1 MNQIITHKTD
11 LMRRLLHLASHGY
24 EYWISGEIQPTKVEA
39 LAFKFLDRYHTN
51 RNEMQRYRAKKR
63 GEANTQLVMWQ
74 NQKDKKSPV
83 YWWLLVTPGS
93 GSAHELEKL
102 NHLRDQRIT
111 LTGYE
116 LVKTNRKRREKD
128 KPDKKLKP
136 GWTWRMDSATFEAWK
151 ERIKTAVRHHSDNQ
165 MRQALHSLGGVPGFR
180 ECRVQ
185 AYLLLRMMRN
195 DWKRTQT
202 GEFPYPSPFIKF
214 CGRHQKAAT
223 ITTKEASQ
231 KAKRQRTKQ
240 PTQET
245 TATL

>member
-24 EYWISGEIQPTKVEA
+24 KYWISGEIQPTKVEA

-51 RNEMQRYRAKKR
+51 RTEMQRYRAKKR

-74 NQKDKKSPV
+74 DQKDKKSPV

-93 GSAHELEKL
+93 GLVHEREKL
-102 NHLRDQRIT
+102 INLRDQRIT

-136 GWTWRMDSATFEAWK
+136 GWTWRMDAVTFEAWK
-151 ERIKTAVRHHSDNQ
+151 ERIKTAVRHNSDNQ

-231 KAKRQRTKQ
+231 KAKRKKTKKADD
-240 PTQET
+240 EVSV
-245 TATL
+245 AL